1 MATGDMLREAVA
13 KGTEVGLKAKE
24 VMEKGELVSDEIIIG
39 IIKDKMSMPECQT
52 GMIFDGFPRTLEQ
65 A

>member
-1 MATGDMLREAVA
+1 MLREAVA

-39 IIKDKMSMPECQT
+39 IIKDKMGMPECQR